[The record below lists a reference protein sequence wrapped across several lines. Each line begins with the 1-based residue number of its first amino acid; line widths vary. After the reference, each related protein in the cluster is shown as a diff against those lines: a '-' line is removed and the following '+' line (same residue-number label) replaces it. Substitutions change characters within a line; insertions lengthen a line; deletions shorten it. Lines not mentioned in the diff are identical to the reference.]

1 MIKITDNGNF
11 TSDGDLYTK
20 EDLIN
25 LTRLQKE
32 LYTHEKILFSIEE
45 CINIWLNYGFS
56 LKASWLFFPDKDE
69 EIISQIKSCNN
80 FTSFE
85 DWSVN

>member
-1 MIKITDNGNF
+1 MIKITENGNF
-11 TSDGDLYTK
+11 TADGDLYTQ

-25 LTRLQKE
+25 LIRLQKE

-56 LKASWLFFPDKDE
+56 QKASWLFFPEKDSDL
-69 EIISQIKSCNN
+69 IPFIKSGRN
-80 FTSFE
+80 FESFE
-85 DWSVN
+85 EWSEN